1 MEISENDVYN
11 LFVYYYQDKVN
22 VSLTIKDFVNF
33 VNNEV
38 LTNNDYSSNIPK
50 SAKDALSTLNKFLD
64 KNTITKSMNSTE
76 MANLFGMDK
85 NTIDSLYLYY
95 YSIHGVDN
103 KLSINEFAN
112 FVINNVL
119 TNSQYA
125 SQFDSNTVGNLK
137 LLQTMS
143 NTSIIDKNMNST
155 ELSSLFGIDENI
167 VKQLLLLKYTT
178 TDNGTTL
185 TIAEYIDFVNYL
197 KNNTNYL
204 DGVDI
209 SAINK
214 IAVFAKNE
222 NNMNS
227 TKMNKVQLSYIFNN
241 VSNGLVDNVYVG
253 LQLPDD
259 YQMSPQEFIS
269 LVIDKISGSIEESS
283 LNNLKLLKLIVDDSS
298 KPSKYTATQIAN
310 VLGMNT
316 KQTYQ
321 IYGLY
326 DYTKGNTTNWKQ
338 TPYQFV
344 KFIIDNS
351 SNPQISTN
359 MNKENLSQLQ
369 MAYTIM
375 SSTKNNLKYSY
386 SELSNIVGVNNDVTK
401 MIYTL
406 YASQNAQL
414 KLTPV
419 NFVDFI
425 LERKEDKEL
434 KGNLNADTVSNLKLV
449 NTVMESVINGKR
461 YSVNE
466 ISDLLGLN
474 KDDVKLLYSLY
485 SAKHVNSNMSA
496 SLKEF
501 VEFMLKD
508 VVTNEKY
515 SNKIDSEQTLKL
527 NTINGIMNAV
537 INQTEYTPGEIFA
550 IISNLTDTIDENTIE
565 ILYIYYGSEKYYQD
579 DWAISI
585 EDFMDYTNNKI
596 LADSRFDDFIEDDM
610 RSQVVDAKNTIQD
623 NKEKLVGNNYSRI
636 VMNTKFDVESDEVYD
651 FIQKIYDNLEGTE
664 LYVIGDSSMSYEMSK
679 TFTDEF
685 NYISI
690 LTMVA
695 IFIVVAITFKSFI
708 TPMVLVLIIQCA
720 VYMTMG
726 ILGIVG
732 DHVYFIAL
740 LIVQSILMGA
750 TIDYAIVYASYYLES
765 REKMNVKESVKN
777 AYNKS
782 IHTILTSF
790 SILMV
795 ATLIVGQFTTGIVGM
810 LCNTLSQGVLCS
822 TILILFI
829 LPGTLAFLD
838 KFVVRKRR
846 KN

>member
-64 KNTITKSMNSTE
+64 KNTITKS
-76 MANLFGMDK
+76 
-85 NTIDSLYLYY
+85 
-95 YSIHGVDN
+95 
-103 KLSINEFAN
+103 
-112 FVINNVL
+112 
-119 TNSQYA
+119 
-125 SQFDSNTVGNLK
+125 
-137 LLQTMS
+137 
-143 NTSIIDKNMNST
+143 MNST